1 MKGHMQDGKF
11 HPHTQYKHVRSR
23 RDKTIKPDG
32 VRLQRE
38 SPLMVKGKIN
48 EKRLKNFWDDLSKD
62 EKDFA
67 VRKRVWKNLTKRD
80 KLNLIEFEKNV
91 TQITPDPKAELV
103 KRGIKRVPAVKKFS
117 DKEAIE
123 LLKDYEKSRE
133 DDQEDFDHV
142 KHLVEEHFDYDEI
155 KKMLNEQKIEDW
167 FEISAVNSKGE
178 LVFPKPTKSTMLTLN
193 RVGVGV
199 GKSKHSQTL
208 SSSSKQGK
216 TNFLRFIDTGLNYEI
231 LNYPEPKTDDNFK
244 QLEDMTR
251 LLVEFLNGNL
261 IDKIN
266 DRTYAYNDD
275 GRIIVGQSL
284 SPNFEEDNEILI
296 SKGILRKKR
305 N

>member
-1 MKGHMQDGKF
+1 MQDGKF
-11 HPHTQYKHVRSR
+11 HPHTDYKHVRSR
-23 RDKTIKPDG
+23 RDKTIMPDG
-32 VRLQRE
+32 VRLQSN
-38 SPLMVKGKIN
+38 SPLLVKGKIN

-123 LLKDYEKSRE
+123 LLKDHEKARE
-133 DDQEDFDHV
+133 DDQEDYDHV

-155 KKMLNEQKIEDW
+155 KKMLNEQKIE
-167 FEISAVNSKGE
+167 E
-178 LVFPKPTKSTMLTLN
+178 
-193 RVGVGV
+193 RVI
-199 GKSKHSQTL
+199 GKSKY
-208 SSSSKQGK
+208 SKGK
-216 TNFLRFIDTGLNYEI
+216 TNFLRFVDTGLNYEI
-231 LNYPEPKTDDNFK
+231 LNYPEPKTKDNFE

-266 DRTYAYNDD
+266 DRTYAYHDDD

-305 N
+305 ILKKRIF